1 MTATQNRVI
10 VLFCPKRKNGRGEF
24 SSFFPVV
31 AFMKKKTFVISSL
44 KTKIQLIADHFFIGR
59 ETEVGIEF
67 DDHSSLFLAS
77 FFTKHVR
84 FFSFL
89 LTSLAFGA
97 FEGSRLMRPLSS
109 VDISC

>member
-1 MTATQNRVI
+1 MSKKE
-10 VLFCPKRKNGRGEF
+10 KRAGGIFFFF
-24 SSFFPVV
+24 SSCCVYE
-31 AFMKKKTFVISSL
+31 KKTFVISSL

-97 FEGSRLMRPLSS
+97 SKVQG
-109 VDISC
+109 

>member
-24 SSFFPVV
+24 SSFFSSCCVYE
-31 AFMKKKTFVISSL
+31 KKTFVISSL

-84 FFSFL
+84 FFFFFADEPGL
-89 LTSLAFGA
+89 WGIRRFKADEAFVFG
-97 FEGSRLMRPLSS
+97 
-109 VDISC
+109 

>member
-1 MTATQNRVI
+1 MSKKE
-10 VLFCPKRKNGRGEF
+10 KRAGGIFFFF
-24 SSFFPVV
+24 SSCCVYE
-31 AFMKKKTFVISSL
+31 KKTFVISSL

-84 FFSFL
+84 FFFFFADEPGL
-89 LTSLAFGA
+89 LGIRRFKADEAFVFG
-97 FEGSRLMRPLSS
+97 
-109 VDISC
+109 